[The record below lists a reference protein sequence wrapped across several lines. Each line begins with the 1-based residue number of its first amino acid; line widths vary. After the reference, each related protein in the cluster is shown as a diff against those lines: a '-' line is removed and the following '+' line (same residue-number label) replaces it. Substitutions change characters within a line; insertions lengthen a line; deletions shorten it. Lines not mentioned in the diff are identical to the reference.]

1 MNLDQKIPKISLED
15 LNKLVKGKRIF
26 KFRPHL
32 MLPKSYIG
40 CIIGEK
46 FHSISNALTTE
57 CFILICPERES
68 YLKTI
73 LEIFPIQSG
82 CAKGWNLSNIQFG
95 VETLVKIG
103 DPHKN
108 RVTPIGIYEPPSGKY
123 ALLKVSEE
131 IYFLWEVGLR
141 GDRVNYINYIEPVS
155 E

>member
-1 MNLDQKIPKISLED
+1 MDVNQKIPKISLED

-68 YLKTI
+68 YLKKAGDAVISHGAISTI
-73 LEIFPIQSG
+73 N
-82 CAKGWNLSNIQFG
+82 C
-95 VETLVKIG
+95 
-103 DPHKN
+103 
-108 RVTPIGIYEPPSGKY
+108 
-123 ALLKVSEE
+123 
-131 IYFLWEVGLR
+131 
-141 GDRVNYINYIEPVS
+141 INYILCL
-155 E
+155 